1 MRAALMCRVSP
12 LETRVLTRSAVRLH
26 SDDLPHPYSAARMK
40 ARSASERGSTVS
52 HDVHGLLE
60 RQNWPVDFF
69 CLD

>member
-12 LETRVLTRSAVRLH
+12 LETGVLTRSAVRLH
-26 SDDLPHPYSAARMK
+26 AVDLLHPYSAARMK
-40 ARSASERGSTVS
+40 ARPTSERGSTVS
-52 HDVHGLLE
+52 HDAPELLE